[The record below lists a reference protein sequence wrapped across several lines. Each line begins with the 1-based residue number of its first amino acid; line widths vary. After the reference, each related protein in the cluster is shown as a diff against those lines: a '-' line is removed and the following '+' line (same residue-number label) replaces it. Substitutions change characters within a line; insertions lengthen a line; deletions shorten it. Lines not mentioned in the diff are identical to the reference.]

1 MNQTPELPPFA
12 AALICGGRSFRMG
25 RDKAWLDWG
34 GSPLW
39 SVQLE
44 KLSMLRPARLLIA
57 CREEQNIQALGAEV
71 LHDPPGNAG
80 PLPPLLRCMEH
91 VQLPLLALAVDMP
104 ETTPDLLRHMLAEG
118 LPVRRGVIFRSEDFG
133 YEPLAALYPVEVIPM
148 LRTAV
153 QAHDFRLQ
161 NFAQAAVDAG
171 LMCVHQPTQ
180 LEQGQFKNVN
190 TPDDLQ

>member
-1 MNQTPELPPFA
+1 
-12 AALICGGRSFRMG
+12 MG

-44 KLSMLRPARLLIA
+44 KLSSLKPARLLIA

-91 VQLPLLALAVDMP
+91 VQMPLLALAVDMP
-104 ETTPDLLRHMLAEG
+104 EITPDLLCRMVAEG
-118 LPVRRGVIFRSEDFG
+118 QPAKRGVIFRSEAYG
-133 YEPLAALYPVEVIPM
+133 YEPLAALYPVEVLPL

-171 LMCVHQPTQ
+171 LMLVRHPSH
-180 LEQGQFKNVN
+180 LEEGQFKNVN
-190 TPDDLQ
+190 TPDDLP